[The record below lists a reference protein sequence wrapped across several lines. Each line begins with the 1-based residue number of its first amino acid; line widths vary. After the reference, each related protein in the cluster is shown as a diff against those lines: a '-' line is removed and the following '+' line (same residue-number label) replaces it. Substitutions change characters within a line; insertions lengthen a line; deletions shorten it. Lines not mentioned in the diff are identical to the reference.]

1 MSVFFNVWNFTTYRW
16 ALLKKINPKIEKTNS
31 SQSLLQY
38 APKQVAPV
46 RLLAHFGQF
55 SCGQAS
61 SIQTHIVFD
70 HLWKWIKICE

>member
-46 RLLAHFGQF
+46 RLLAPFGL
-55 SCGQAS
+55 SCGQTS
-61 SIQTHIVFD
+61 SIQAHIVFD
-70 HLWKWIKICE
+70 HL